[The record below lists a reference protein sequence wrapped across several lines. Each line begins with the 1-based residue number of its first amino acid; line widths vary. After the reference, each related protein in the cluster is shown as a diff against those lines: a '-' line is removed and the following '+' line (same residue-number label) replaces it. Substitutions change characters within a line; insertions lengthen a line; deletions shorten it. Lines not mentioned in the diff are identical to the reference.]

1 MNEIKIIN
9 GPNINLIGTREKD
22 IYGSH
27 AIQKYFDELQ
37 KKHTAI
43 KLNVQYFNAE
53 HEIISALQNSNASQ
67 GIILNAGAFTHS
79 SLAIADSVAA
89 ITTPVVEVHVS
100 NIYAREL
107 FRRTSYIAEHCIG
120 SISGFGLLSYEL
132 ALISLL
138 NKH

>member
-9 GPNINLIGTREKD
+9 GPNIKLIGSREKD
-22 IYGSH
+22 IYGSR

-37 KKHTAI
+37 KKYTAI
-43 KLNVQYFNAE
+43 KLNVLYFNAE
-53 HEIISALQNSNASQ
+53 HEIINALQNSKASQ

-89 ITTPVVEVHVS
+89 ITNPVVEVHVS

-107 FRRTSYIAEHCIG
+107 FRHTSYIAEHCVG

-132 ALISLL
+132 ALLYFM
-138 NKH
+138 NK